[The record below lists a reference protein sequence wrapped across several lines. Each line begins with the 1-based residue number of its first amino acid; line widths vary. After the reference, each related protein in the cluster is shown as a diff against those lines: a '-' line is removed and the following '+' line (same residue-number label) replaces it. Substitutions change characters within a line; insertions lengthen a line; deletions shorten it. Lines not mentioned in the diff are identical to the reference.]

1 MCRRNE
7 IKDNSEGFMKYYF
20 PGSAILLSV
29 FMLSACSTAVT
40 TPIAKA
46 PAAQKQE
53 VQCYQEFSA
62 LQKLDPVSYE
72 SYRKQFDN
80 INKNYKIYEANK
92 ALVDSNASEVMLTE
106 INKKLSL
113 VCVRIRNTVYTNM
126 MNRASEMNKL

>member
-1 MCRRNE
+1 
-7 IKDNSEGFMKYYF
+7 MKF
-20 PGSAILLSV
+20 HFTGTAILFSALL
-29 FMLSACSTAVT
+29 LSACSTTTPT

-46 PAAQKQE
+46 PAERKQE

-62 LQKLDPVSYE
+62 LQKLDPAAYE

-92 ALVDSNASEVMLTE
+92 SLVDDNASEVMLTE

-113 VCVRIRNTVYTNM
+113 VCVRIRSTVYSNM
-126 MNRASEMNKL
+126 MNRANEMNKL

>member
-1 MCRRNE
+1 
-7 IKDNSEGFMKYYF
+7 MKGVF
-20 PGSAILLSV
+20 AGSAILFSAILLS
-29 FMLSACSTAVT
+29 ACSSTPNT

-46 PAAQKQE
+46 PAERKQE

-62 LQKLDPVSYE
+62 LQKLDPNAYE

-92 ALVDSNASEVMLTE
+92 ALVDNNASEVMLTE

-113 VCVRIRNTVYTNM
+113 VCVRIRSTVYTNM
-126 MNRASEMNKL
+126 MNRANEMNQL

>member
-1 MCRRNE
+1 
-7 IKDNSEGFMKYYF
+7 MKF
-20 PGSAILLSV
+20 HFTGTAILFSALL
-29 FMLSACSTAVT
+29 LSACSTTTPT

-46 PAAQKQE
+46 PAERKQE

-62 LQKLDPVSYE
+62 LQKLDPAAYE

-92 ALVDSNASEVMLTE
+92 SLVDDNASEVMLTE

-113 VCVRIRNTVYTNM
+113 VCIRIRSTVYSNM
-126 MNRASEMNKL
+126 MNRANEMNKL

>member
-1 MCRRNE
+1 
-7 IKDNSEGFMKYYF
+7 MKIYF
-20 PGSAILLSV
+20 TGTAILFSALL
-29 FMLSACSTAVT
+29 LSACSTTTPT

-46 PAAQKQE
+46 PAERKQE

-62 LQKLDPVSYE
+62 LQKLDPAAYE

-92 ALVDSNASEVMLTE
+92 SLVDDNASEVMLTE

-113 VCVRIRNTVYTNM
+113 VCVRIRSTVYSNM
-126 MNRASEMNKL
+126 MNRANEMNKL

>member
-1 MCRRNE
+1 
-7 IKDNSEGFMKYYF
+7 MKVYLT
-20 PGSAILLSV
+20 GAAILFSTL
-29 FMLSACSTAVT
+29 FLSACGSGSVT

-46 PAAQKQE
+46 PAERKQE

-62 LQKLDPVSYE
+62 LQKLDPVAYE

-80 INKNYKIYEANK
+80 INKNYKIYESNK
-92 ALVDSNASEVMLTE
+92 SLVDGNASEVMLTE

-126 MNRASEMNKL
+126 MNRANEMNKL